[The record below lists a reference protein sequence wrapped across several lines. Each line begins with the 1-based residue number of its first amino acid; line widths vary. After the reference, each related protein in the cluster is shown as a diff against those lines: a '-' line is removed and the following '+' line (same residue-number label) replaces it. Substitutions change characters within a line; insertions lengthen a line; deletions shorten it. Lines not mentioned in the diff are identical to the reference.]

1 MTIASSGPLNRLR
14 SASGD
19 PSRVSLTVIGVFDS
33 VVPSACVVVSTRPI
47 AVLGRSGSCSHTTLE
62 ISSGVR
68 WSNRNGR
75 CPVSSSYINR
85 PSA

>member
-1 MTIASSGPLNRLR
+1 MTMSSSGPLKRLR
-14 SASGD
+14 RASGD

-33 VVPSACVVVSTRPI
+33 VVPSACVVVSTRRI
-47 AVLGRSGSCSHTTLE
+47 AVLGRSGSCSQTTFE

-68 WSNRNGR
+68 SLNRNGR
-75 CPVSSSYINR
+75 CPVSNSYINR